1 MEKIHRGIYVGVK
14 DFKMFFDTLESKF
27 KDFGLKLTHEV
38 SKKKLVLLDIEI
50 YIDDD
55 KFHTKEHRKETA
67 SSTYIK
73 FGSSHPS
80 HSFKG
85 IIKSQMYR
93 LRRLCSRDSDFI
105 SSIKD
110 LEIRCINS
118 GYDKRIIDG
127 ILNQSGNLTRSLVKR
142 DRTVD
147 NSHVRTIK
155 WVILSG
161 TYYEKATMNFT
172 KNLNELLSNHDIK
185 FEVVRSTGSNLGRLL
200 YNNRE
205 KYEENC
211 REKNC
216 NICTNGNRSSD
227 FEVHSKITSSKYA
240 IDKNINCSNSGIYR
254 ITCPCSSA
262 YTGKTTIFNQ
272 RFKPTAS

>member
-1 MEKIHRGIYVGVK
+1 
-14 DFKMFFDTLESKF
+14 
-27 KDFGLKLTHEV
+27 
-38 SKKKLVLLDIEI
+38 
-50 YIDDD
+50 
-55 KFHTKEHRKETA
+55 
-67 SSTYIK
+67 
-73 FGSSHPS
+73 
-80 HSFKG
+80 
-85 IIKSQMYR
+85 MYR

-127 ILNQSGNLTRSLVKR
+127 ILGQSGNLTRSLVKR

-147 NSHVRTIK
+147 DSHVRTIR

-200 YNNRE
+200 YKNHE

-240 IDKNINCSNSGIYR
+240 IDKNINCSDSGIYR
-254 ITCPCSSA
+254 ITCSCSSA
-262 YTGKTTIFNQ
+262 YTGKTTTSFNQ
-272 RFKPTAS
+272 RFKVHFQLHRESSIKDHALKCEKGKDAKDYEIKFLESVKSRGKFTLSEREYLWNERLGGEMNIQKILKNN